1 MSGKRGNGEGS
12 IYPYK
17 NGFAAYVWVTT
28 PDGKKK
34 RKYVYGKTRDEV
46 HDKWL
51 KLHME
56 AKKGPMP
63 TRHRTLAAF
72 LSYWL
77 ESIVKPN
84 LAPLTYVSY
93 EGSVRLYI
101 GPHLGSKRLD
111 KLTVRDVR
119 EWLTKLSGI
128 CQCCAQ
134 GKDAKRAPGR
144 RRCCAAG
151 DCCEAYPS
159 RRVVQAARDALRAA
173 LTHAVTEEEIGK
185 NVAALV
191 KVPKPRRRRI
201 KPWSAA
207 EASQFLADAVAREDP
222 LFAAWVLVLC
232 LGLRRGEVLGLTW
245 KSVDFDAGELYVD
258 HQIQRAGR
266 QILHRETKTEESDDF
281 LPLPALCLK
290 ALRMR
295 RAQQTGDRKAAGNL
309 WQDGHD
315 LIFTTKYGTPIE
327 PGNLTRMFALRARRA
342 GLRVIPLRN
351 TRHTCSSLLV
361 ALKVHPKVA
370 QRILRHSQ
378 IAMTMEVY
386 AEASEEEVREALAKL
401 SGAVDGSGTG
411 TG

>member
-1 MSGKRGNGEGS
+1 MRGKRGNGEGS

-34 RKYVYGKTRDEV
+34 RKYVYGKTREEV
-46 HDKWL
+46 HDKWI
-51 KLHME
+51 KLHGD
-56 AKKGPMP
+56 AKKGPVA
-63 TRHRTLAAF
+63 TRHRTLDAF
-72 LSYWL
+72 LAYWL

-84 LAPLTYVSY
+84 LAPLSYVSY
-93 EGSVRLYI
+93 EGCVRLYI
-101 GPHLGSKRLD
+101 APHLGAKRLD

-119 EWLTKLSGI
+119 EWLTKLTTT

-134 GKDAKRAPGR
+134 GKDSKRTPSR

-151 DCCEAYPS
+151 ECCEAFAS
-159 RRVVQAARDALRAA
+159 RRVIQAARDALRAA
-173 LTHAVTEEEIGK
+173 LTHAVAEEEIGK

-201 KPWSAA
+201 KPWSAV
-207 EASQFLADAVAREDP
+207 EAGQFLADGVAREDP
-222 LFAAWVLVLC
+222 LLAAWVLVLC

-245 KSVDFDAGELYVD
+245 KSIDFEAGELYVD

-266 QILHRETKTEESDDF
+266 QLLHRETKTEESDDF

-295 RAQQTGDRKAAGNL
+295 RAQQIGDRKAAGDL
-309 WQDGHD
+309 WQDGRG
-315 LIFTTKYGTPIE
+315 LVFTTKYGTPIE

-342 GLRVIPLRN
+342 SLRVIPLRN

-361 ALKVHPKVA
+361 ALGVHPKVA

-386 AEASEEEVREALAKL
+386 AEASEEEVRSALGKL
-401 SGAVDGSGTG
+401 SEAMGGTG
-411 TG
+411 

>member
-17 NGFAAYVWVTT
+17 NGYAAYVWVTK
-28 PDGKKK
+28 PDGTRA
-34 RKYVYGKTRDEV
+34 RKYVYGKTREET
-46 HDKWL
+46 HEKWL
-51 KLHME
+51 NLHAE
-56 AKKGPMP
+56 AKKGPVA
-63 TRHRTLAAF
+63 TRHRTVSVF
-72 LSYWL
+72 LTYWL
-77 ESIVKPN
+77 DSIVKPN
-84 LAPLTYVSY
+84 LAPLSYVSY
-93 EGSVRLYI
+93 EGCVRLYI
-101 GPHLGSKRLD
+101 APYLGAKRLD
-111 KLTVRDVR
+111 RLSVRDVR
-119 EWLTKLSGI
+119 EWLTKLATV

-134 GKDAKRAPGR
+134 GKDAKRAPAR
-144 RRCCAAG
+144 RKCCAVG

-159 RRVVQAARDALRAA
+159 RRVIQASRDALRAA
-173 LTHAVTEEEIGK
+173 LTHAVSEEEISR
-185 NVAALV
+185 NVASLV
-191 KVPKPRRRRI
+191 RVPKPRRRRI
-201 KPWSAA
+201 KPWSVA
-207 EASQFLADAVAREDP
+207 EAGQFLTDAAARDDH
-222 LFAAWVLVLC
+222 LFAAWMLVLC

-266 QILHRETKTEESDDF
+266 QILHRETKTEDSDDF

-295 RAQQTGDRKAAGNL
+295 GGQQAGDRSAAGDA
-309 WQDGHD
+309 WQDKHG

-327 PGNLTRMFALRARRA
+327 PGNMTRMFALRARRA

-386 AEASEEEVREALAKL
+386 AEASEEEVRSALDQL
-401 SGAVDGSGTG
+401 SGAMDATG
-411 TG
+411 

>member
-17 NGFAAYVWVTT
+17 NGFAAYVWVTK
-28 PDGKKK
+28 PDGKRA
-34 RKYVYGKTRDEV
+34 RKYAYGKTREDV
-46 HDKWL
+46 HEKWL
-51 KLHME
+51 ALHAE
-56 AKKGPMP
+56 AKRGPVV
-63 TRHRTLAAF
+63 TRHRTLSAF
-72 LSYWL
+72 LAYWL
-77 ESIVKPN
+77 DSIVKPN
-84 LAPLTYVSY
+84 LAPLSYVSY
-93 EGSVRLYI
+93 EGYVRLYI
-101 GPHLGSKRLD
+101 APHLGPKRLD

-119 EWLTKLSGI
+119 EWLTKLATV

-134 GKDAKRAPGR
+134 GKDAKREPNR
-144 RRCCAAG
+144 RKCCAVG

-159 RRVVQAARDALRAA
+159 RRVIQGSRDALRAA
-173 LTHAVTEEEIGK
+173 LTHAVTEEEITK
-185 NVAALV
+185 NVASLV

-201 KPWSAA
+201 KPWSVA
-207 EASQFLADAVAREDP
+207 EAGRFLADAAARDDH
-222 LFAAWVLVLC
+222 LFAAWVLVLS

-245 KSVDFDAGELYVD
+245 KSVDFERGELYVD

-266 QILHRETKTEESDDF
+266 QILHRETKTEDSDDF

-295 RAQQTGDRKAAGNL
+295 HAQQTGDRKAAGEL
-309 WQDGHD
+309 WQDSHG

-342 GLRVIPLRN
+342 GLRMIPLRN

-386 AEASEEEVREALAKL
+386 AEASEEEVRSAIGKL
-401 SGAVDGSGTG
+401 SDAMGGTG
-411 TG
+411 

>member
-1 MSGKRGNGEGS
+1 MSGKRANGEGS

-17 NGFAAYVWVTT
+17 NGYAAYVWVTK
-28 PDGKKK
+28 PDGKRA
-34 RKYVYGKTRDEV
+34 RKYAYGKTREEV
-46 HDKWL
+46 HEKWL
-51 KLHME
+51 NLHAE
-56 AKKGPMP
+56 AKRGPVA
-63 TRHRTLAAF
+63 TRHPTVGAF

-77 ESIVKPN
+77 DSVVKPN
-84 LAPLTYVSY
+84 LAPLSYVSY

-101 GPHLGSKRLD
+101 APHLGSKRLD
-111 KLTVRDVR
+111 RLTVRDVR
-119 EWLTKLSGI
+119 EWVTKLSTV

-134 GKDAKRAPGR
+134 GKDAKREPRR
-144 RRCCAAG
+144 RRCCAVG
-151 DCCEAYPS
+151 ECCEAYPS

-173 LTHAVTEEEIGK
+173 LTHAVAEELISK
-185 NVAALV
+185 NVASLV

-201 KPWSAA
+201 KPWSVA
-207 EASQFLADAVAREDP
+207 EASQFLTEAAARDDH

-245 KSVDFDAGELYVD
+245 KSVDFERGELYVD

-266 QILHRETKTEESDDF
+266 QILHRETKTEDSDDF

-295 RAQQTGDRKAAGNL
+295 RAQQIGDRKAAGEL
-309 WQDGHD
+309 WQNSHD
-315 LIFTTKYGTPIE
+315 LVFTTKYGTPIE

-342 GLRVIPLRN
+342 GLREIPLRN

-386 AEASEEEVREALAKL
+386 AEASEEEVRAAIGKL
-401 SGAVDGSGTG
+401 SDVMGGTG
-411 TG
+411 